1 MRLRLL
7 EVFGYGASMLLL
19 FLAFVG
25 SLAVLLVSARLFTRA
40 AERIGL
46 ALGLSS
52 FMVGVIIVG
61 VGTSL
66 PELITGLFSVSQGVS
81 QIVSGNVLGA
91 NVSNL
96 LLILGVSTVFSV
108 LRPVYLG
115 EAYIAIDL
123 HFLVGSAFVLGVV
136 MFDGVVGRVE
146 GRFLL
151 AAYGVY
157 VAYLLKEGS
166 SGQSGGT
173 RPPVAPRD
181 LLVVAMSAVGI
192 YFGAEWTVG
201 SLQGLAGGLG
211 VPTAIVAVTVLAL
224 GTTLPELVV
233 SITAARQGKAS
244 LAVGNILGSCVFNAL
259 VVVGAGAVYGTVRVP
274 PELTGFALPF
284 VVGASLL
291 FYLLV
296 QDRRISSWEGML
308 FLVMYA
314 LFILKVSGLA

>member
-1 MRLRLL
+1 
-7 EVFGYGASMLLL
+7 MLLL
-19 FLAFVG
+19 LTFVG
-25 SLAVLLVSARLFTRA
+25 SLALLLVAARLFTGA

-46 ALGLSS
+46 ALGLSG

-108 LRPVYLG
+108 LRSVYLG

-123 HFLVGSAFVLGVV
+123 HFLVGSAFVLGVA
-136 MFDGVVGRVE
+136 MSDGVVGRVE
-146 GRFLL
+146 GLCLL
-151 AAYGVY
+151 AVYGVY

-166 SGQSGGT
+166 SGSNGAA
-173 RPPVAPRD
+173 RSPIALRD
-181 LLVVAMSAVGI
+181 VLQVVFSAVGI
-192 YFGAEWTVG
+192 YFGAEWTVN
-201 SLQGLAGGLG
+201 SLQGLATVLG

-259 VVVGAGAVYGTVRVP
+259 VVVGAGAVYCTVKAP
-274 PELTGFALPF
+274 PELTEFALPF

-314 LFILKVSGLA
+314 LFILEISGLA

>member
-1 MRLRLL
+1 
-7 EVFGYGASMLLL
+7 MLLL

-96 LLILGVSTVFSV
+96 LLILGVSTVFSI

-146 GRFLL
+146 GLFLL

>member
-96 LLILGVSTVFSV
+96 LLILGVSTVFSI

-146 GRFLL
+146 GLFLL

>member
-1 MRLRLL
+1 
-7 EVFGYGASMLLL
+7 MLLL
-19 FLAFVG
+19 FLTFIG
-25 SLAVLLVSARLFTRA
+25 SLALLLVSARLFTGA

-52 FMVGVIIVG
+52 FAVGVIIVG

-123 HFLVGSAFVLGVV
+123 HFLVGSAFVLGVA

-146 GRFLL
+146 GLCLL
-151 AAYGVY
+151 AVYGVY
-157 VAYLLKEGS
+157 VAYLLREGNS
-166 SGQSGGT
+166 NQNGET
-173 RPPVAPRD
+173 RASIALRD
-181 LLVVAMSAVGI
+181 LLFVTLSAVGI
-192 YFGAEWTVG
+192 YFGAKWTVD
-201 SLQGLAGGLG
+201 SLQGLATGLG
-211 VPTAIVAVTVLAL
+211 VPTAIVAVTILAL

-233 SITAARQGKAS
+233 GLAAARQGKAS
-244 LAVGNILGSCVFNAL
+244 MAVGNILGSCVFNAL
-259 VVVGAGAVYGTVRVP
+259 VVVGAGAAYGTVQAP

-308 FLVMYA
+308 FLVMYG
-314 LFILKVSGLA
+314 LFVLEVSGLA

>member
-1 MRLRLL
+1 
-7 EVFGYGASMLLL
+7 VLLL

-25 SLAVLLVSARLFTRA
+25 SLAVLLVSARWFTRA

-66 PELITGLFSVSQGVS
+66 PELITGLISVNQGVS

-91 NVSNL
+91 NASNL

-146 GRFLL
+146 GLGLL
-151 AAYGVY
+151 VVYGVY
-157 VAYLLKEGS
+157 VAYLLREGS

-181 LLVVAMSAVGI
+181 LLVVALSAVGV
-192 YFGAEWTVG
+192 YFGGEWTVD

-259 VVVGAGAVYGTVRVP
+259 VVVGAGAVYGTVQAP

-314 LFILKVSGLA
+314 LFILEVSGLA